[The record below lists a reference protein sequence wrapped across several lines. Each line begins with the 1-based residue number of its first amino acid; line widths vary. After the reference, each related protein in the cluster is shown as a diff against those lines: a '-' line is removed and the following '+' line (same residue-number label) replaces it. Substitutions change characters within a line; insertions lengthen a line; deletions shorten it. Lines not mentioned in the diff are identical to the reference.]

1 MRFGVP
7 FLIAALVA
15 AFTAVSA
22 ALPGHGARLHASA
35 TDLSPLLE
43 ALK

>member
-15 AFTAVSA
+15 TLTAVSA
-22 ALPGHGARLHASA
+22 LAPGHGAHLHASSM
-35 TDLSPLLE
+35 DLSPLLGTHR
-43 ALK
+43 